1 MTVRFLHTRPES
13 RGPDWRISAL
23 TDTVTWSACLLVR
36 SDVSDIGVGPCYVYM
51 FPIAGGFGE
60 DSCAEESVP
69 LTLVLVLLYS
79 GPCLHILTRGRS
91 QMPHT

>member
-1 MTVRFLHTRPES
+1 MTALPSHWARVPGTRLARLCADRHGNVERLP
-13 RGPDWRISAL
+13 
-23 TDTVTWSACLLVR
+23 VR
-36 SDVSDIGVGPCYVYM
+36 SDVSDIGVGPCYVYT
-51 FPIAGGFGE
+51 FPVAGGFGE

-91 QMPHT
+91 QMPPT